1 MAQLK
6 IPPKPVND
14 LELKIPPPILVLIIS
29 ALMWFVSENLPALSF
44 TLPGTQL
51 FGFALAGTG
60 ILFAL
65 AGIIAFLKAK
75 TTVNPTQ
82 PGNTSAMVTSGVYR
96 LSRNPM
102 YLGLLLVLAGWS
114 AVLSHVLAFVFLPIF
129 VAYINRFQITPEER
143 ALSAKFGEAFSIYTQ
158 EVRKW
163 L

>member
-1 MAQLK
+1 
-6 IPPKPVND
+6 
-14 LELKIPPPILVLIIS
+14 
-29 ALMWFVSENLPALSF
+29 MWFVSENLPALSF

-65 AGIIAFLKAK
+65 AGIIAFRKAK

-82 PGNTSAMVTSGVYR
+82 PVNTSVMVASGVYR

-114 AVLSHVLAFVFLPIF
+114 AVLSHVLAFLFLPIF
-129 VAYINRFQITPEER
+129 VAYINRFQITPE
-143 ALSAKFGEAFSIYTQ
+143 
-158 EVRKW
+158 
-163 L
+163 

>member
-1 MAQLK
+1 MVQLK

-29 ALMWFVSENLPALSF
+29 ALMWFVSKNLPALSF

-51 FGFALAGTG
+51 FVFALAGTG

-102 YLGLLLVLAGWS
+102 YLGLLLVLAGW
-114 AVLSHVLAFVFLPIF
+114 AVVLSHILAFLFLPVF
-129 VAYINRFQITPEER
+129 VAYLNRFQITPEER
-143 ALSAKFGEAFSIYTQ
+143 VLAAKFGEAFSIYTQ
-158 EVRKW
+158 AVRKW